1 MAVHTNVSATDLA
14 NALGELVTN
23 YPTRTAGQGAVLTL
37 AGPDGVE
44 HPVPLDPGHVVW
56 LTDLVQRARNE
67 AERTDAIHPLHGVCS
82 HCGEHKSDQGEDP
95 TDQFAEESWA
105 DFLPTPAE
113 RGMFA

>member
-1 MAVHTNVSATDLA
+1 MVVHTNVSANDLA

-67 AERTDAIHPLHGVCS
+67 AERTDATHPLHGVCS
-82 HCGEHKSDQGEDP
+82 HCGEHKSDQDED
-95 TDQFAEESWA
+95 EESWA

-113 RGMFA
+113 RGMFD